1 MGNLFKFIGEIL
13 ASGFLR
19 RLLAGAGISLVSST
33 IVLTGVNYLL
43 DRFMS
48 GFFAVGNLAG
58 LVGVA
63 GLDQCVSIIFSS
75 FIARAIIASSSLGFS
90 KN

>member
-33 IVLTGVNYLL
+33 IVLTVVNYLL

-48 GFFAVGNLAG
+48 GFLR
-58 LVGVA
+58 
-63 GLDQCVSIIFSS
+63 SEI
-75 FIARAIIASSSLGFS
+75 
-90 KN
+90 

>member
-1 MGNLFKFIGEIL
+1 VGNLFKFVGEIL

-19 RLLAGAGISLVSST
+19 RLLAGAGLSLVAST
-33 IVLTGVNYLL
+33 IVLTIINFLL

-63 GLDQCVSIIFSS
+63 GLDQCVSIIFSA
-75 FIARAIIASSSLGFS
+75 FIARAIISSSSLTAI

>member
-1 MGNLFKFIGEIL
+1 MGNLFKLVGEIL

-19 RLLAGAGISLVSST
+19 RLLAGAGISLVTST
-33 IVLTGVNYLL
+33 IILTVINFLL

-48 GFFAVGNLAG
+48 DFFVVGNLAG
-58 LVGVA
+58 LVGVS
-63 GLDQCVSIIFSS
+63 GLDKGVSIVFSAL
-75 FIARAIIASSSLGFS
+75 IARAIISSSSLALT

>member
-1 MGNLFKFIGEIL
+1 MGNLFKLVGEIL

-19 RLLAGAGISLVSST
+19 RLLAGAGISLVAST
-33 IVLTGVNYLL
+33 IVLTVINYLI

-48 GFFAVGNLAG
+48 DFFAVGNLAG
-58 LVGVA
+58 LVGVS
-63 GLDQCVSIIFSS
+63 GLDKCISIIFSA
-75 FIARAIIASSSLGFS
+75 FIARVVISSSSLTAI